1 MLINYYYKTIYKM
14 IVLRQGRVSYRWIE
28 LFNSINQQIFDSLV
42 KSTFDKPSIF
52 MNENYVRFIYEISLF
67 V

>member
-1 MLINYYYKTIYKM
+1 M

-42 KSTFDKPSIF
+42 KSTFDKPSIS
-52 MNENYVRFIYEISLF
+52 MKENYVRFIYEISLF

>member
-42 KSTFDKPSIF
+42 KSTFDKPSIS
-52 MNENYVRFIYEISLF
+52 MKENYVRFIYEISLF

>member
-1 MLINYYYKTIYKM
+1 M

>member
-42 KSTFDKPSIF
+42 KSTFDKPSIS